1 MYSRALWFLSKSE
14 NLLESPGLRVAEEAL
29 GVDERFSGELNHHG
43 DFLLLVMLSPGPRDK
58 TESHINSSYK

>member
-29 GVDERFSGELNHHG
+29 GVDQRFSEQVNHNG
-43 DFLLLVMLSPGPRDK
+43 DFLLLVMLSPSPMDK
-58 TESHINSSYK
+58 TESYINSCYN